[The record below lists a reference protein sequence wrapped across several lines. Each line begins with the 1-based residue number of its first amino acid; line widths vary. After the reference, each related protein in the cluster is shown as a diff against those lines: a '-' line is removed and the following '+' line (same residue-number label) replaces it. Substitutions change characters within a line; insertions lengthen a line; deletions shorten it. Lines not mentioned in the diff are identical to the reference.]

1 MSSPLVGGTSINAVI
16 FGTYG
21 NMQKLLGD
29 TKENPLSLERTLL
42 AGAVAGIA
50 GAIATSP
57 FDLVKTQL
65 QTDLEVKRGVF
76 QSIRDL
82 VRHRGVIQGL
92 GQGFGST
99 LLRDV
104 PRFAVNFGLYEYIK
118 RMMNTSE
125 SVKQLVAGAIAGT
138 LKEIVIY
145 PLDAIKSRMQAQK
158 PWEPGGLKYNGIRDC
173 AIKTYQENGIRTFY
187 RGVGLVTVIGIPI
200 NAIMFYTYETIKH
213 FLG

>member
-118 RMMNTSE
+118 S
-125 SVKQLVAGAIAGT
+125 
-138 LKEIVIY
+138 
-145 PLDAIKSRMQAQK
+145 P
-158 PWEPGGLKYNGIRDC
+158 
-173 AIKTYQENGIRTFY
+173 TFC
-187 RGVGLVTVIGIPI
+187 RSL
-200 NAIMFYTYETIKH
+200 
-213 FLG
+213 